1 MLRLFERYS
10 HPHEEFVIEP
20 LIQIIFRLSG
30 GGNSKNVQDVNQ
42 LKSWSASEANSSGG
56 DGGDGG
62 DGGAPSNFTESFMT
76 CSTLWHDWINTMS
89 RGSSKHRTGST
100 GMTNETLSMMMHV
113 IYIILIKGKK
123 KKKQSIEIRH
133 KIGVHWTQISV
144 KILNEM
150 QSELLGTA
158 SKKGTNILEW
168 KAFTTI
174 QQRNIKTFTMLCATL
189 RVCMEDANLR
199 NKIFHAHFQSPGL
212 TTLWLTLY
220 ETLFDV
226 VCLKHVLHVLHLI
239 VMDENTGTLRHDTS
253 SVEQQAVTRPP
264 RKAMLLLESAILGRD
279 LTLELTG
286 YSSMNVTRDFSTP
299 MTVRVH
305 RAHANMAEFEENKRK
320 RRNKKMLTT
329 KQAGGGGGGGG
340 AKKKKQDQAKF
351 SIGDVRIK
359 DKKTTEN
366 ALKKNIKIN
375 HLEFERRFNIGPIG
389 LDLNVWNKATGLG
402 VYVRKVIAK
411 SQASELS
418 NETKGGLQPIHH
430 GDLVVGIGAR
440 NKGSNIVGHIDIR
453 RNSVMFYI
461 LFFCFFFFLALPA
474 CMIKK
479 IRKKNIKKK
488 LKSNLTCILLFYYCF
503 MWTCCFFSS
512 LFLFFLFFFHKT
524 RQLF

>member
-1 MLRLFERYS
+1 
-10 HPHEEFVIEP
+10 
-20 LIQIIFRLSG
+20 
-30 GGNSKNVQDVNQ
+30 
-42 LKSWSASEANSSGG
+42 
-56 DGGDGG
+56 
-62 DGGAPSNFTESFMT
+62 
-76 CSTLWHDWINTMS
+76 
-89 RGSSKHRTGST
+89 
-100 GMTNETLSMMMHV
+100 
-113 IYIILIKGKK
+113 
-123 KKKQSIEIRH
+123 
-133 KIGVHWTQISV
+133 
-144 KILNEM
+144 M

-461 LFFCFFFFLALPA
+461 LFFCFFFFFGSPR
-474 CMIKK
+474 MHDQKNSEKKYQKK
-479 IRKKNIKKK
+479 IKIESYVYITV
-488 LKSNLTCILLFYYCF
+488 LLLFHVDLLF
-503 MWTCCFFSS
+503 FFFSFSLFS
-512 LFLFFLFFFHKT
+512 LFLS
-524 RQLF
+524 